1 MQLIFH
7 ETLEINKKKVR
18 LVAGG
23 WRLGC
28 LCHLVVTLGNTRI
41 VCTDIESLFMSGLT
55 TVHNLQMA
63 RGPENLQNPQIHCV
77 SVNWGLVPDLLA
89 LSQNL
94 VLRLYLSWYCVHIVG
109 SMPKPLNHFLL
120 LLQNDTKYDNF
131 INVDP
136 INCKQL

>member
-7 ETLEINKKKVR
+7 ETLEINNKKVR
-18 LVAGG
+18 LAAGG

-55 TVHNLQMA
+55 TVSLST
-63 RGPENLQNPQIHCV
+63 ENLQNPQIHCV

-89 LSQNL
+89 LTQNL